1 MFTTHRPCEET
12 RTFGGSS
19 QPVNEKHHVLH
30 IKADCRSRDLMRVP
44 TYINNDVTQLDLS
57 ENKISIIRLDDFVNV
72 QHLRVL
78 VLSHNSINT
87 LESGSFRHLRLLER
101 LDLNKNDIT
110 SFAPDVFIE
119 LENLRVLTMSE
130 LPLTSYPTDFVAHT
144 KELRVLSLSA
154 IGAATIPAEYARL
167 PRLEVLD
174 FYKDTD
180 KLVKITHTMFDDIR
194 ESNITTLS
202 FRNMYYVLGI
212 ESGAFSNMA
221 KTRSLIFAC
230 NERLSFSSTVAALAA
245 TTNTNIDNVVL
256 DGARGSGSVF
266 DESAFCSP
274 FWRRVRRLS
283 VRNNRIG
290 AFSFSY
296 AGCLRKLRE
305 FVTDYNSPTQVSPTG
320 VSLNAIFTNIR
331 LLSFSHKTTRDEYY
345 ETAFCTSRQ
354 DMFDIVDYFPVRP
367 PVLSPRV
374 RELIKEP
381 CGEDY
386 VNLLPNSLEY
396 IHAADTRMTPQWTT
410 TGDYCSGNIRYVN
423 MSHNK
428 FFKTL
433 CDGCRIVGDNRLE
446 IIDLSY
452 GILTNITPNFLNF
465 PRLRFLNLSHNELGV
480 SLSDFWET
488 FAHLIKLEDIN
499 LSHNKLSKISPQ
511 AFERCTRLRRLNLAD
526 NELTQIDMNI
536 HHIATLEY
544 IDLSGNRLFRLS
556 DAFTAELDQP
566 FQGRPLVLNLQRQIF
581 TCNCKSASFVRWTQA
596 THVRLTY
603 PDRLKCLYG
612 DREDVS
618 LTGISMDE
626 FEAGCDVTG
635 KELTVVVPIVV
646 GIAILVVVLWTVKYH
661 RWYINY
667 HLTLC
672 WKREAGAATREPEFR
687 YEAMVLYFLHSA
699 NPRLQQGGVARI
711 SRWVCTRL
719 LPRAEDEWGLCLYV
733 GDRDDVGGASKM
745 HNFLRGFECS
755 DKVIVCLTREFIDDG
770 DCMNYLATALDS
782 SKPLSKYIFV
792 LFDEIQPTTVPNRLR
807 QLLLPNAPSVL
818 LTWGDIEAE
827 DRDAPETFWR
837 RMRDSLMRDPD
848 QERCRRRFDAIPL
861 LVSIHDTY
869 VDEPSLDKNLTVSV
883 YA

>member
-1 MFTTHRPCEET
+1 MFTSHRPCEET
-12 RTFGGSS
+12 I
-19 QPVNEKHHVLH
+19 NEKHHVSH

-44 TYINNDVTQLDLS
+44 TYISNDVTQLDLG

-72 QHLRVL
+72 QLLRVL
-78 VLSHNSINT
+78 VLSHNFINT
-87 LESGSFRHLRLLER
+87 LESGCFRHLRFLEK
-101 LDLNKNDIT
+101 LDLNKNNIT
-110 SFAPDVFIE
+110 SFVPDVFMG
-119 LENLRVLTMSE
+119 LEYLRVLTMSE

-154 IGAATIPAEYARL
+154 TGDATIPAEYARL

-180 KLVKITHTMFDDIR
+180 ELLKITHAMFDDIR

-202 FRNMYYVLGI
+202 FRNMYHVQEM

-230 NERLSFSSTVAALAA
+230 NECLSFNAMVTALAA

-266 DESAFCSP
+266 NESAFCSP
-274 FWRRVRRLS
+274 FWSRVRRLS
-283 VRNNRIG
+283 VRNNRID
-290 AFSFSY
+290 AFSFNY

-305 FVTDYNSPTQVSPTG
+305 FVADYNSPTQVSPTG
-320 VSLNAIFTNIR
+320 VSLNAIFTSLR
-331 LLSFSHKTTRDEYY
+331 LLSVSHKTTVDEYY
-345 ETAFCTSRQ
+345 ETAYCTSRQ
-354 DMFDIVDYFPVRP
+354 DMFDIDDYFPVRP
-367 PVLSPRV
+367 PVLPSHV
-374 RELIKEP
+374 GEFLKEP
-381 CGEDY
+381 CSEDY
-386 VNLLPNSLEY
+386 INLLPNSLEY
-396 IHAADTRMTPQWTT
+396 LYVVDTRMTPQWTA
-410 TGDYCSGNIRYVN
+410 TGDYCSGNIRYMN

-433 CDGCRIVGDNRLE
+433 CDGCRIVGDNRFE

-480 SLSDFWET
+480 SLSDFRET

-499 LSHNKLSKISPQ
+499 LSHNKLSKISHQ

-556 DAFTAELDQP
+556 DAFTSELDQP
-566 FQGRPLVLNLQRQIF
+566 FQGRPLVLNLQKQIF
-581 TCNCKSASFVRWTQA
+581 TCNCNSASFVRWSQV
-596 THVRLTY
+596 THVNLTNK
-603 PDRLKCLYG
+603 DRLMCLYG
-612 DREDVS
+612 NREDVQ

-626 FEAGCDVTG
+626 FEAGCDVTD
-635 KELTVVVPIVV
+635 KQLTVVVPIVV
-646 GIAILVVVLWTVKYH
+646 GIAILVVVILWTVRYH
-661 RWYINY
+661 RWYIKY
-667 HLTLC
+667 HAILC
-672 WKREAGAATREPEFR
+672 WKREAGATTRKRENRF
-687 YEAMVLYFLHSA
+687 EAMVLYFMYSA
-699 NPRLQQGGVARI
+699 NPSDQQDGVARI

-719 LPRAEDEWGLCLYV
+719 LPRAENEWGLRLYV

-745 HNFLRGFECS
+745 HNFVRGFESS
-755 DKVIVCLTREFIDDG
+755 DKLVVCLTREFIDDS
-770 DCMNYLATALDS
+770 DCMNYLATALES

-792 LFDEIQPTTVPNRLR
+792 LFDDVQPTSVPRRVR
-807 QLLLPNAPSVL
+807 QLLLPDAPSVQI
-818 LTWGDIEAE
+818 TWGCAE
-827 DRDAPETFWR
+827 DGDCHACDRFWRHMRDA
-837 RMRDSLMRDPD
+837 LMHDPD
-848 QERCRRRFDAIPL
+848 QGRCRRRFDAIPL
-861 LVSIHDTY
+861 LVSIHDTSG
-869 VDEPSLDKNLTVSV
+869 DEQCPDTNLTDSS
-883 YA
+883 